1 VTLEIGEN
9 FLDADFGLAQAQLP
23 ATGSDMDQL
32 AWLGVVMLL
41 IGAAVVLADRRRRR
55 STES

>member
-1 VTLEIGEN
+1 MGEN

-32 AWLGVVMLL
+32 AWLGLVMLMV
-41 IGAAVVLADRRRRR
+41 GAAVLTADRRRRR
-55 STES
+55 VTED